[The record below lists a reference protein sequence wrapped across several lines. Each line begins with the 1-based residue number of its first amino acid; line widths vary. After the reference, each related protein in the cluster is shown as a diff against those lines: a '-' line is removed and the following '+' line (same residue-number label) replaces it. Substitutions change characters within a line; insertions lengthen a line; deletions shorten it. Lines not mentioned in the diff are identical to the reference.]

1 MRPEDQSQFLESN
14 AELSPNGS
22 PQVSYKK
29 KIIEINSS
37 IEMVSEK
44 QNESED
50 KDSEEREETSRSTLQ
65 EAKDENDDQSAY
77 SPKNPTEDQGRKLS
91 VKAEPYQS
99 NYHQLMKH
107 KSIKR
112 VPMKQLTMMEKARF
126 SVKSDARDY
135 AHPSWNKA

>member
-1 MRPEDQSQFLESN
+1 
-14 AELSPNGS
+14 
-22 PQVSYKK
+22 
-29 KIIEINSS
+29 
-37 IEMVSEK
+37 MVSEK